1 MRRAPLPLDWSSARD
16 LRDHFAIH
24 LACGDALNDDDT
36 LVIDLFTITR
46 KAS

>member
-1 MRRAPLPLDWSSARD
+1 MRRFPLPAAWTTSE
-16 LRDHFAIH
+16 LRDHFAIY

-36 LVIDLFTITR
+36 LVLDLFTITR